1 MSIRPII
8 EVRGLGKHYQ
18 LGTAAS
24 GGWLKRLLDRGQPP
38 AANSPL
44 GHIWALRDVSF
55 KVDPGERIG
64 ILGRNGAGK
73 STLLKILSRVVYPT
87 EGEARLR
94 GRVTSLLEVG
104 TGFNDNLTG
113 RENIYLNAAFHGLGR
128 DEIGQRM
135 DEIVSFAETGT
146 FIDTPVKFY
155 SSGMRAR
162 LAFSIAAHLDPDILM
177 LDEVLSVGDMG
188 FQQKCLARMQTL
200 TGGDRTL
207 LFVSHSIDA
216 VHRFCDRAIW
226 LDGGRI
232 QADGAV
238 DEVARAYVEATL
250 AVRPKHQA
258 TQLSDSDTGDES
270 QPSGVP
276 PRAEAL
282 SPVLE
287 RNAVL
292 LDAEIIDHQ
301 GKSSSVVAVETPIG
315 VSFRF
320 ETSASGIYVPAI
332 GLYCPKGTLVFWSVP
347 SWTDNKRYRLAA
359 GIHRAEVRL
368 LGHLLNIGVYTLT
381 IAVIDPSFAPMKRYF
396 TAERALSFQTVSTPG
411 QALRARGILPR
422 DFPGPLCPRLDW
434 SLAEAAQTETAD
446 CNRMAQ

>member
-1 MSIRPII
+1 MSSRPII
-8 EVRGLGKHYQ
+8 EVHGLGKRYQ
-18 LGTAAS
+18 LGTAAATA
-24 GGWLKRLLDRGQPP
+24 GGWLKRLVGKGQPP
-38 AANSPL
+38 PAEPHL
-44 GHIWALRDVSF
+44 GHIWALKDISF
-55 KVDPGERIG
+55 RVDPGERIG

-113 RENIYLNAAFHGLGR
+113 RENVYLNAAFHGLGR
-128 DEIGQRM
+128 DEIGRRM
-135 DEIVSFAETGT
+135 EEIVDFAETGA

-188 FQQKCLARMQTL
+188 FQQKCLTRMQTL

-226 LDGGRI
+226 LDGGLLR
-232 QADGAV
+232 ADGTV

-258 TQLSDSDTGDES
+258 LSSSGAGDES
-270 QPSGVP
+270 RLSGP
-276 PRAEAL
+276 ATPRAEAL
-282 SPVLE
+282 SPALE
-287 RNAVL
+287 RKAVL
-292 LDAEIIDHQ
+292 LDAEIIDDH
-301 GKSSSVVAVETPIG
+301 GSSSSVVAVEKPIG

-320 ETSASGIYVPAI
+320 ETSGSGIYVPAI
-332 GLYCPKGTLVFWSVP
+332 GLYCPNGTLVFWSVP
-347 SWTDNKRYRLAA
+347 GWTENERYKLAA
-359 GIHRAEVRL
+359 GVHRADVRL
-368 LGHLLNIGVYTLT
+368 PQHLFNIGVYTLT
-381 IAVIDPSFAPMKRYF
+381 IAVIDPSYAPMKRYF

-411 QALRARGILPR
+411 QTMRARGILPR

-434 SLAEAAQTETAD
+434 SLAEATEMVD
-446 CNRMAQ
+446 CNRIAQ